1 MEEKIEKEEALK
13 TDETPSEE
21 TTEKEEKSDKKN
33 SKVKNKEVKELT
45 DKVKEL
51 EAKLEEYDDR
61 YKRMAAEYDNFRK
74 RTAKERE
81 GAYNEAFCDAIKEIL
96 PVIDNLER
104 ALSFADAQST
114 ADDKLA
120 EGVVMTMK
128 QLADTFTKLGIETI
142 GEKGEKFDPELH
154 NAVMHGED
162 ETMGENEISDVFQ
175 RGYRKG
181 DRIIRHAMV
190 KQVN

>member
-61 YKRMAAEYDNFRK
+61 YKRMAAEYDNYRK

>member
-1 MEEKIEKEEALK
+1 MEEKIEKEETLK
-13 TDETPSEE
+13 TDDVPSAE
-21 TTEKEEKSDKKN
+21 TTEKEDKSDKKS
-33 SKVKNKEVKELT
+33 SKGKNKEVKELT

-61 YKRMAAEYDNFRK
+61 YKRMAAEYDNYRK

>member
-1 MEEKIEKEEALK
+1 MEEKIEKEETLK
-13 TDETPSEE
+13 TDDEPSEE
-21 TTEKEEKSDKKN
+21 TTEKEDKSDKKS
-33 SKVKNKEVKELT
+33 SKGKNKEVKELT

-61 YKRMAAEYDNFRK
+61 YKRMAAEYDNYRK

-104 ALSFADAQST
+104 ALTFADAQST

-128 QLADTFTKLGIETI
+128 QLADTFAKLGIETI

>member
-1 MEEKIEKEEALK
+1 MEEKIEREEALK

-33 SKVKNKEVKELT
+33 SKVKSKEVKELT

-61 YKRMAAEYDNFRK
+61 YKRMAAEYDNYRK

>member
-1 MEEKIEKEEALK
+1 MEEKIEKEETLK
-13 TDETPSEE
+13 TDDVPSEE
-21 TTEKEEKSDKKN
+21 TTEKEDKSDKKS
-33 SKVKNKEVKELT
+33 SKGKNKEVKELT

-61 YKRMAAEYDNFRK
+61 YKRMAAEYDNYRK

>member
-13 TDETPSEE
+13 MDETPSEE

-33 SKVKNKEVKELT
+33 SKGKNKEVKELT

-61 YKRMAAEYDNFRK
+61 YKRMAAEYDNYRK

-128 QLADTFTKLGIETI
+128 QLADTFTKLGIVTI

>member
-13 TDETPSEE
+13 MDETPSEE

-33 SKVKNKEVKELT
+33 SKVKSKEVKELT

-61 YKRMAAEYDNFRK
+61 YKRMAAEYDNYRK

-104 ALSFADAQST
+104 ALGFADAQST

>member
-1 MEEKIEKEEALK
+1 MEEKIEKEETLK
-13 TDETPSEE
+13 TDDVPSEE
-21 TTEKEEKSDKKN
+21 TAEKEDKSDKKS
-33 SKVKNKEVKELT
+33 SKGKSKEVKELT

-61 YKRMAAEYDNFRK
+61 YKRMAAEYDNYRK

>member
-13 TDETPSEE
+13 TDDVPSEE
-21 TTEKEEKSDKKN
+21 TTEKEEKSDKKS
-33 SKVKNKEVKELT
+33 SKGKNKEVKELT

-61 YKRMAAEYDNFRK
+61 YKRMAAEYDNYRK

>member
-1 MEEKIEKEEALK
+1 MEEKIEKEETLK
-13 TDETPSEE
+13 TDDVPSAE
-21 TTEKEEKSDKKN
+21 TTEKEDKSDKKS

-45 DKVKEL
+45 DKVNEL

-61 YKRMAAEYDNFRK
+61 YKRMAAEYDNYRK